1 MKAAEAIIRN
11 KYLNQDLHR
20 LKNRLRAHEAQNLD
34 QVQIQVAG
42 RRVVQQ
48 VGNQED
54 KQGIV

>member
-11 KYLNQDLHR
+11 KYLNQDLHH
-20 LKNRLRAHEAQNLD
+20 LKNRLKAQEAQNLD

-48 VGNQED
+48 VGIQED
-54 KQGIV
+54 KQGIS